1 MAPPDS
7 GRGVHGLQFLSLD
20 AADHARPAMPDF
32 LAAGSHRVR
41 RLYVA
46 FASRVNRLIAPH
58 DLTNDQKAELVRLLR
73 EVEADPR
80 SARAKRLRSIL
91 SKLEPAPL
99 ATLSLALA
107 KQRRRRRTRLR
118 D

>member
-1 MAPPDS
+1 
-7 GRGVHGLQFLSLD
+7 
-20 AADHARPAMPDF
+20 MPDF